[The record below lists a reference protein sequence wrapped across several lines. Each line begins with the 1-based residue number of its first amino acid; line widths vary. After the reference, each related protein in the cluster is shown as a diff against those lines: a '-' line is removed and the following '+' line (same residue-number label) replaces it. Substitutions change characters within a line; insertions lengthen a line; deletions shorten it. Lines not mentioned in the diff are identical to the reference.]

1 MPETIDRFR
10 SSTWGW
16 LRGTLAGWG
25 TILLFA
31 VGLAGSIWA
40 LAQRPVTGFAWLFP
54 ILFVTGLLLLLGRWI
69 QNLATTY
76 EVTEDRLILHN
87 GILMKSIDEIELYR
101 VKDVRIDFSV
111 INQIADLGT
120 ISITSSD
127 ETTRDG
133 PLIIRDVERA
143 RARREELRGLVNAAR
158 RSRGVREID
167 MVHEDL
173 GEGLPHEPLP

>member
-1 MPETIDRFR
+1 MAEAVDRFR
-10 SSTWGW
+10 SSTLGW

-31 VGLAGSIWA
+31 IGLIGSVWA
-40 LAQRPVTGFAWLFP
+40 LAQRPVAGWAWLFP
-54 ILFVTGLLLLLGRWI
+54 VLLVASLALLLARWV

-87 GILMKSIDEIELYR
+87 GILVKSIDEIELYR
-101 VKDVRIDFSV
+101 VKDVRIDFTI
-111 INQIADLGT
+111 INQTADIGT

-133 PLIIRDVERA
+133 PLVIRDVERA
-143 RARREELRGLVNAAR
+143 RARREQLRTLVNTAR

-173 GEGLPHEPLP
+173 ADIA